1 MGISNGLCLCFQKN
15 TESDGE
21 ALLVQNPSSNNKNNN
36 FEKEKTDKQNI
47 SSSPQNDNNNNN
59 KKKIVNERNNF
70 DKNLC
75 NIIFKDLP
83 KRETTQ
89 LQTFKENLKE
99 KIQNMYDK
107 EKAYIIFLWVCDNIV
122 YDAESLFAGRQ
133 VDCDPEGVFKKGTTV
148 CSGYAR
154 LFKNIGEFIGLDI
167 QCVSCYS
174 KGIGYEPGQ
183 ELRTTDHE
191 YNIIK
196 LDNNYY
202 PIDCTWGSGNLDG
215 NKFTKNINEFY
226 FLADPELL
234 INTHF
239 PANDRWQLTKRKYTL
254 QEFLKWPQINNN
266 FYSYGFNKYY
276 PEEGFI
282 ELNSNTQKFTIWGN
296 NISKNN
302 AMSNIFLLENNIYQQ
317 QLNLDK
323 TTFLND
329 RIEFDF
335 IFNKK
340 GRYKI
345 RLFGNNDKG
354 PTTHSIMTYIVNV
367 HNNARQELKFPYCY
381 ADAKDINI
389 IEPLYDN
396 IKSGQ
401 NVKFKIKAISPEI
414 DTLIII
420 DGQWH
425 YLNKNE
431 DGLFEKEIM
440 IQTPPGKNIIVG
452 KRKDNNDCSC
462 SYMVAYTII

>member
-1 MGISNGLCLCFQKN
+1 M
-15 TESDGE
+15 
-21 ALLVQNPSSNNKNNN
+21 
-36 FEKEKTDKQNI
+36 
-47 SSSPQNDNNNNN
+47 
-59 KKKIVNERNNF
+59 
-70 DKNLC
+70 
-75 NIIFKDLP
+75 
-83 KRETTQ
+83 
-89 LQTFKENLKE
+89 
-99 KIQNMYDK
+99 
-107 EKAYIIFLWVCDNIV
+107 
-122 YDAESLFAGRQ
+122 
-133 VDCDPEGVFKKGTTV
+133 
-148 CSGYAR
+148 
-154 LFKNIGEFIGLDI
+154 
-167 QCVSCYS
+167 
-174 KGIGYEPGQ
+174 
-183 ELRTTDHE
+183 
-191 YNIIK
+191 
-196 LDNNYY
+196 
-202 PIDCTWGSGNLDG
+202 
-215 NKFTKNINEFY
+215 
-226 FLADPELL
+226 
-234 INTHF
+234 
-239 PANDRWQLTKRKYTL
+239 

-367 HNNARQELKFPYCY
+367 HNNAGQELKFPYCY

-425 YLNKNE
+425 YLNKND

-462 SYMVAYTII
+462 SYMVAYAII